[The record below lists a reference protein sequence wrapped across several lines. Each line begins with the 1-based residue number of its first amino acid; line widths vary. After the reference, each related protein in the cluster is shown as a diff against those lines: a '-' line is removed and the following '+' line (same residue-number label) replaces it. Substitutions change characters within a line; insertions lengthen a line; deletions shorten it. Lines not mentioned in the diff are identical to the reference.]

1 MKVFV
6 TPYGL
11 RPFRIEKITDQM
23 QYKGSYK
30 LPKNITK
37 SGGGQW
43 VKLNYYFTKEQI
55 FNNNYN
61 KELLKSLL
69 DIGNELV
76 NYNHNLLIHFLYLIM
91 I

>member
-1 MKVFV
+1 MITLIKNKMKVFV

-11 RPFRIEKITDQM
+11 RPFRIEKITDEM

-37 SGGGQW
+37 SGGGKW

-55 FNNNYN
+55 YI
-61 KELLKSLL
+61 K
-69 DIGNELV
+69 
-76 NYNHNLLIHFLYLIM
+76 
-91 I
+91 

>member
-11 RPFRIEKITDQM
+11 RPFRIEKITDGM

-37 SGGGQW
+37 SGGGKW

-55 FNNNYN
+55 Y
-61 KELLKSLL
+61 
-69 DIGNELV
+69 
-76 NYNHNLLIHFLYLIM
+76 
-91 I
+91 